1 MVRLFTSVYSERRPE
16 RREEYLRALS
26 TNLAC
31 AAIDGVFILAEGGED
46 SLPGSAKLSI
56 RAIRR
61 RPTYEDFFAWANE
74 LAQPDDISIIANS
87 DISFDA
93 SLGAATQ
100 ALRSRECYALARWED
115 DGLFERNDSQDSW
128 VFRGRVTG
136 VNAAFPVGVP
146 RCDNRLLY
154 ELQSAGYRVLNPAL
168 TIVSRHHHAGQRG
181 EYSDMNQ
188 GDFVEPP
195 YRYMWPHNL
204 WSLPRTVIHN
214 LANRDAR
221 VAWRFDRRKA
231 ATSLPMRVLRKMRY
245 ATVRGIRPTA
255 EH

>member
-16 RREEYLRALS
+16 RRAEYLRALS

-31 AAIDGVFILAEGGED
+31 PAIDGVFIFAEGGED

-56 RAIRR
+56 RPIRR

-74 LAQPDDISIIANS
+74 LAHPDDISIIANS

-93 SLGAATQ
+93 SIGAAAH

-128 VFRGRVTG
+128 TFRGRITG

-188 GDFVEPP
+188 GHFVEPP

-204 WSLPRTVIHN
+204 WSLPMTVLHN
-214 LANRDAR
+214 LAHRDAR
-221 VAWRFDRRKA
+221 VAWRVDRRKA
-231 ATSLPMRVLRKMRY
+231 AASLPMRVLRKMRY
-245 ATVRGIRPTA
+245 ATARGIRPTA

>member
-1 MVRLFTSVYSERRPE
+1 MVRLFTSVYSESRPE
-16 RREEYLRALS
+16 RRAEYLLALS
-26 TNLAC
+26 RNLAC
-31 AAIDGVFILAEGGED
+31 PAIDGVFIIAEGGED
-46 SLPGSAKLSI
+46 SLPGSAKLSV
-56 RAIRR
+56 RPIRR

-93 SLGAATQ
+93 TIGAATH
-100 ALRSRECYALARWED
+100 ALEAHGCYALARWED

-128 VFRGRVTG
+128 VFRGRITG
-136 VNAAFPVGVP
+136 VAAAFPVGVP

-154 ELQSAGYRVLNPAL
+154 ELQSAGYRVLNPAM

-204 WSLPRTVIHN
+204 WGFPTTVMHN
-214 LANRDAR
+214 LAHRDAR

-231 ATSLPMRVLRKMRY
+231 ATSLPMRLLRKMRS
-245 ATVRGIRPTA
+245 ATARGIRHRA